1 MDAYA
6 GRLLENH
13 PEIEEIVV
21 FGSFMKGNY
30 APGSDL
36 DLFILLAGST
46 RSIRDRIPDLLPGAF
61 PVPVDL
67 FPLTREEA
75 AERAS
80 SSMMREIQRSTWR
93 YRRI

>member
-6 GRLLENH
+6 ERLLATH

-21 FGSFMKGNY
+21 FGSFVKGNY

-36 DLFILLAGST
+36 DLFLLLTGST
-46 RSIRDRIPDLLPGAF
+46 RLMRDRIPELLPWAF
-61 PVPVDL
+61 PEPVDL

-93 YRRI
+93 YRRM